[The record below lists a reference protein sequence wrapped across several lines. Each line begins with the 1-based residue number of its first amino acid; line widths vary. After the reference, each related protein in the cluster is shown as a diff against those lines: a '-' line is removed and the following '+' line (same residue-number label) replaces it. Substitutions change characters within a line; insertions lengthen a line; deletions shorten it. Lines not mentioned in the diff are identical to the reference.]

1 MGSTVGLV
9 VRVMPTGVDVDM
21 KTLAEKAREAMP
33 KDAKLRGM
41 QVRDIAFGLK
51 ALLISVHIPDTGGL
65 QEQVEKALQGVPHVE
80 SVEVIDTTLVQ

>member
-21 KTLAEKAREAMP
+21 KLLAEGARAVMP
-33 KDAKLRGM
+33 KEANLRGM
-41 QVRDIAFGLK
+41 QVRDVAFGLK
-51 ALLISVHIPDTGGL
+51 ALLISVHVPDSGGV
-65 QEQVEKALQGVPHVE
+65 QEQVEKALSGVAHVE